1 MHESKRIGLISYLA
15 TFHMGYPTAHR
26 SPRVRSLSFSS
37 ERSERTGALL
47 QPPLSTDRQKVPLMT
62 YSATSPLEPGGT
74 VTGRLRG
81 VSDPSAST

>member
-1 MHESKRIGLISYLA
+1 MSDGASVASRQVVKLLLG
-15 TFHMGYPTAHR
+15 M
-26 SPRVRSLSFSS
+26 VRAAGS
-37 ERSERTGALL
+37 GGLL
-47 QPPLSTDRQKVPLMT
+47 QMRRLSTDRQKVPLMT